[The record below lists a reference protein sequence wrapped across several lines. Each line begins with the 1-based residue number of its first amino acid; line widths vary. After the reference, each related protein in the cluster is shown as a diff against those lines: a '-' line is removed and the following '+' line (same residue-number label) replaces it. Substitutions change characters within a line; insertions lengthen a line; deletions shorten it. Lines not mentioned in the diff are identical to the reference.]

1 MNLYIL
7 KAVNVLK
14 GKMQLAGKVAT
25 EYAPEILSGT
35 ACAGVACVG
44 VSATLDTKAH
54 LEREAERPENR
65 RRTEIVLDTLYDYRR
80 TILVSGLTV
89 ASIIASNR
97 VSAKR
102 LAAATAALTAA
113 RKEILDLKDA
123 AKEVVGEEK
132 ATEIQN
138 VAAEK
143 GMVTGEGPI
152 FRWRIDISEDEFYA
166 PESTVLRAFLHQE
179 HRLQNLNY
187 ASLND
192 FRKDVNLGPMV
203 RSVDY
208 IWDADAETGDLPL
221 NWIGGWW
228 SHEIDERGE
237 YRRIHFH
244 VDPEKVIT

>member
-1 MNLYIL
+1 MSIYIL
-7 KAVNVLK
+7 KLVNALTPRLK
-14 GKMQLAGKVAT
+14 MVREASVKYV
-25 EYAPEILSGT
+25 PEILTG
-35 ACAGVACVG
+35 AACVGSVGIG

-102 LAAATAALTAA
+102 LAAAAAALTAA

-138 VAAEK
+138 VATEK